1 MYFNRHFYGIIFW
14 RRENRFSRN
23 KFLESRKALIFA
35 MRRCMTAVLLF
46 LAMIFI
52 LSGCGAQR
60 EEPLKN
66 AYEYEKVRLVM
77 TANGTDMGIETLTAR
92 RFAELVDKE
101 SGGNVQIEFYPNDE
115 LTGGNTN
122 EAVRSLS
129 EGSVDMGA
137 YVSGTMSLLDSRLE
151 VATIPWSFSSYQ
163 EARKVIDE
171 TGGEFY
177 AKVLADYGLIYLGST
192 HNAMRQLSNNRNP
205 VRTPVD
211 LRDMK
216 IRVLGGDIYR
226 MFFSALDAKPV
237 PLGWSELN
245 IAIRQGVIEGQENGF
260 FLMQSGHLNEIQ
272 KYMTVWNYLYEN
284 YLFVINRKTFDRLEP
299 KTQVLIREKMLE
311 ACEWSRDYLE
321 AEEEQIRKQ
330 FVADGLKIIELSP
343 KELELFKELVRPL
356 REELKAKYG
365 AEACKAFRIDMEK
378 KF

>member
-1 MYFNRHFYGIIFW
+1 
-14 RRENRFSRN
+14 
-23 KFLESRKALIFA
+23 
-35 MRRCMTAVLLF
+35 
-46 LAMIFI
+46 
-52 LSGCGAQR
+52 
-60 EEPLKN
+60 
-66 AYEYEKVRLVM
+66 M
-77 TANGTDMGIETLTAR
+77 TANGTDMGIETLTAG
-92 RFAELVDKE
+92 RFAELVNDA
-101 SGGNVQIEFYPNDE
+101 SGGNVRIEFYPNDE

-205 VRTPVD
+205 VRTPAD

-260 FLMQSGHLNEIQ
+260 FLT
-272 KYMTVWNYLYEN
+272 K
-284 YLFVINRKTFDRLEP
+284 
-299 KTQVLIREKMLE
+299 
-311 ACEWSRDYLE
+311 
-321 AEEEQIRKQ
+321 
-330 FVADGLKIIELSP
+330 
-343 KELELFKELVRPL
+343 FKST
-356 REELKAKYG
+356 
-365 AEACKAFRIDMEK
+365 
-378 KF
+378 